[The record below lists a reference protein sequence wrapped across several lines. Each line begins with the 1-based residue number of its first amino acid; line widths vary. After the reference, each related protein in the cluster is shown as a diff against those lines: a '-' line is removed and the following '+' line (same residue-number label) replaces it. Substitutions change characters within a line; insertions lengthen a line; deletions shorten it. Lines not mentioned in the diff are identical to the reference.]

1 MNKKYAL
8 PEKFF
13 LVTIGLT
20 FFNAKDTIEQALNG
34 AKDQAGPNLEIL
46 VWEGITLGECGAE
59 LD

>member
-8 PEKFF
+8 PEKIP

-20 FFNAKDTIEQALNG
+20 CFNAEDTIEQALNG
-34 AKDQAGPNLEIL
+34 AKEQAEPNLGIL